1 MKTSKGVKRLK
12 GARRGSRVMSQN
24 AILHDLDSITELPND
39 DTLLDNS
46 IGTQD
51 NHLLIS
57 PEQNTVIDIASLSNS
72 NDDMIAEVR
81 NQITVEA
88 QIHHCENSFSDPANT
103 AQKSTKVRRQKKT
116 SAPNLCLTQCK
127 YKRKQ
132 GNEDMLRC
140 CICMAWVYPSCCGD
154 SEESLN
160 YTGGYHC
167 SICRQIP
174 DRILQ
179 IEKHMENLHNLNA
192 TLIKQLEN
200 SQEECANLR
209 EIIKVLTTENRNT
222 KDLLL
227 DPENTSIVSVTSKSA
242 KPIPAPRRPKPK
254 PKPRIT
260 MLGESS
266 ISGCGTT
273 LSNGFPDHHTCVL
286 SKAEL
291 NLEEATNIVPDIVND
306 YNQEDLLVL
315 HLGKNDIQHKDNNKF
330 VDKFVTLVE
339 KSKSAAPKCPIAVSG
354 LPKQMNDDNSKLNVR
369 IEKLNSRLKGICN
382 SDPQL
387 TFIDC
392 CPKVTSQ
399 NYRNDGRKFN
409 NNGKNCLLQ
418 I

>member
-1 MKTSKGVKRLK
+1 MTSYTWRSGFMALV
-12 GARRGSRVMSQN
+12 
-24 AILHDLDSITELPND
+24 
-39 DTLLDNS
+39 
-46 IGTQD
+46 
-51 NHLLIS
+51 
-57 PEQNTVIDIASLSNS
+57 
-72 NDDMIAEVR
+72 
-81 NQITVEA
+81 
-88 QIHHCENSFSDPANT
+88 
-103 AQKSTKVRRQKKT
+103 ST
-116 SAPNLCLTQCK
+116 
-127 YKRKQ
+127 
-132 GNEDMLRC
+132 G
-140 CICMAWVYPSCCGD
+140 
-154 SEESLN
+154 
-160 YTGGYHC
+160 
-167 SICRQIP
+167 
-174 DRILQ
+174 
-179 IEKHMENLHNLNA
+179 
-192 TLIKQLEN
+192 
-200 SQEECANLR
+200 
-209 EIIKVLTTENRNT
+209 
-222 KDLLL
+222 
-227 DPENTSIVSVTSKSA
+227 
-242 KPIPAPRRPKPK
+242 

-339 KSKSAAPKCPIAVSG
+339 KSKSAAPKCSIAVSA

-409 NNGKNCLLQ
+409 NNGKKLFTSNLMRSIQTNFHYALSLNS